1 MKKVIISK
9 KFFEKLAVIYVICP
23 IIVFLFGWT
32 RFYIALIATGLLV
45 YATYKFLKRNVIS
58 DETIICIDLR
68 LLLSIIVIL
77 GVWCWTSGIG
87 GFFVQRWDHHARN
100 AVFRDLI
107 MYDWPVIYPKT
118 GNGLV
123 YYFTFWMIPAL
134 VGKIA
139 GWTIANIALLVWS
152 ILGVT
157 LVYFGLCFTLKA
169 TTSKKLIVL
178 LVIFIIWSGL
188 NLVGLGIADV
198 LGYNNFTVGEAY
210 GWADA
215 LGGYQ
220 YTPNTGLMKWVF
232 NQTIVPWLLTT
243 LFLLHKDDIS
253 VYAYIGVLMLPY
265 GPLPFVG
272 IFLVMVLY
280 AFSKLKK
287 NNILLLL
294 KKTISIQN
302 IFGAL
307 AIVPIFYLFFK
318 CNVAANGDAA
328 DSGFGLYVSLK
339 DFNYRYFFV
348 LLLFCFLEFGVYSLL
363 IWKKYQKDML
373 FWIVNVLLI
382 LIPYF
387 RLGSGRDF
395 CMRVSI
401 PGLFILMI
409 YVIGYLFDIQGE
421 FCKNIIAQFLIIVL
435 AIASLGTIGDY
446 GEDIKEIRATG
457 HFPVVA
463 DDVKTFEGHQ
473 VYNDPEVWY
482 TINFLTPNPKKKLFY
497 KYISKR

>member
-1 MKKVIISK
+1 M
-9 KFFEKLAVIYVICP
+9 
-23 IIVFLFGWT
+23 
-32 RFYIALIATGLLV
+32 
-45 YATYKFLKRNVIS
+45 
-58 DETIICIDLR
+58 
-68 LLLSIIVIL
+68 
-77 GVWCWTSGIG
+77 
-87 GFFVQRWDHHARN
+87 
-100 AVFRDLI
+100 
-107 MYDWPVIYPKT
+107 
-118 GNGLV
+118 
-123 YYFTFWMIPAL
+123 
-134 VGKIA
+134 
-139 GWTIANIALLVWS
+139 
-152 ILGVT
+152 
-157 LVYFGLCFTLKA
+157 
-169 TTSKKLIVL
+169 
-178 LVIFIIWSGL
+178 
-188 NLVGLGIADV
+188 
-198 LGYNNFTVGEAY
+198 
-210 GWADA
+210 
-215 LGGYQ
+215 
-220 YTPNTGLMKWVF
+220 
-232 NQTIVPWLLTT
+232 
-243 LFLLHKDDIS
+243 
-253 VYAYIGVLMLPY
+253 
-265 GPLPFVG
+265 
-272 IFLVMVLY
+272 
-280 AFSKLKK
+280 
-287 NNILLLL
+287 
-294 KKTISIQN
+294 
-302 IFGAL
+302 
-307 AIVPIFYLFFK
+307 
-318 CNVAANGDAA
+318 AANGDAA